1 MKIELTQREIE
12 KYIKEGV
19 SKSFSL
25 PQDYSIE
32 FVVARKGDNKISAI
46 VTTDKKEEAQSEP
59 IKRSPEPEE
68 PSSSIF

>member
-1 MKIELTQREIE
+1 MKIELTQTEIE

-19 SKSFSL
+19 GKSFSL

-32 FVVARKGDNKISAI
+32 FVVARKGDSKISAI
-46 VTTDKKEEAQSEP
+46 VTTGKKEEGVLVATVPLQ
-59 IKRSPEPEE
+59 PEE